1 MARIP
6 NGNFSIT
13 FFQRWH
19 KNYGDGYKVLLD
31 GKSK

>member
-6 NGNFSIT
+6 NGNFLIT

-19 KNYGDGYKVLLD
+19 KNYGDGYK
-31 GKSK
+31 KYY